1 MCKLH
6 LLKKV
11 VELDLCSSALF
22 IDTHRTPPQL
32 LSCHPI
38 SLLWWILGNI
48 LFVSSWY
55 GLRIALLLT
64 LIRLGC
70 LSCVMKW
77 ISGQTVTSKSINVLP
92 LSKSIIV
99 LPFRDRSFFTL
110 SGGGEDRR
118 FWGSYMVCKDL
129 KKIWEPDGPPLENII
144 STQQPFNAS

>member
-22 IDTHRTPPQL
+22 IDTHRIPPQL

-70 LSCVMKW
+70 LSCVMK
-77 ISGQTVTSKSINVLP
+77 
-92 LSKSIIV
+92 
-99 LPFRDRSFFTL
+99 
-110 SGGGEDRR
+110 
-118 FWGSYMVCKDL
+118 
-129 KKIWEPDGPPLENII
+129 
-144 STQQPFNAS
+144 